1 MGSHQLLLWDF
12 SNKATTNNNNT
23 FGNISGDFATKFS
36 IIWKTVKEIKEK
48 DVFSAKGDDCG
59 ELSDHLKEGQL
70 CAGGDG
76 RYGEIE

>member
-1 MGSHQLLLWDF
+1 
-12 SNKATTNNNNT
+12 
-23 FGNISGDFATKFS
+23 
-36 IIWKTVKEIKEK
+36 VKEIKKK

-76 RYGEIE
+76 RYGDIE